1 MIEIV
6 CYATLALLT
15 LVNYFYAL
23 PIWLNTSSFSILIIV
38 AGSHRSLTEMIVQF
52 KAVHV
57 LKKKTAAE
65 VETISK
71 EDAM

>member
-38 AGSHRSLTEMIVQF
+38 VGSHRSLTEMIVQF

>member
-6 CYATLALLT
+6 CFASLALLT
-15 LVNYFYAL
+15 LVNFFHAL

-38 AGSHRSLTEMIVQF
+38 AGSYRSLNEMIVQF

-57 LKKKTAAE
+57 LKNKKASNI
-65 VETISK
+65 ETITK

>member
-6 CYATLALLT
+6 CYAFLALLT
-15 LVNYFYAL
+15 LINFFYAL
-23 PIWLNTSSFSILIIV
+23 PIWLNTSSFSILIII
-38 AGSHRSLTEMIVQF
+38 AGSHRSLDEMIAQF

-57 LKKKTAAE
+57 HKKKPASE
-65 VETISK
+65 IETISK

>member
-38 AGSHRSLTEMIVQF
+38 AGSHRSLNEMIVQF

>member
-1 MIEIV
+1 MIEII
-6 CYATLALLT
+6 CYTLLALLT
-15 LVNYFYAL
+15 LINYFVAL

-38 AGSHRSLTEMIVQF
+38 AGSYRSLNEMIVQF

-57 LKKKTAAE
+57 TKKKAASE
-65 VETISK
+65 IETISK